1 MTVPTSQT
9 RRQPRRV
16 AAATFVGTAVEFYD
30 FYIYGN
36 AAALIFG
43 KVFFPDL
50 DTATATIL
58 SFATLATG
66 WIGRPLGGL
75 VAGHFGDRVGR
86 KGMLVLSLVLMGIS
100 TTAVGFLPTA
110 AMIGAAA
117 PILLV
122 LCRIL
127 QGLAAGA
134 EYGGAVVMALEHSDP
149 NHRARNASIPNA
161 GVIFGLVLGTA
172 VFYPITLLP
181 QDQLMTW
188 GWRIPFLI
196 SFIPVLIGLAIRMRV
211 TESPEYLRVADAGK
225 PQRPPVIDVL
235 RSHWRQ
241 VLVVVGAHM
250 APNIWGYT
258 MTVLILS
265 YATTYAGY
273 SRSAL
278 LLAVTIGA
286 VVETL
291 TIPWF
296 GSLADRYGQRPV
308 YIAGLVGMAVWAFPF
323 FLIVREGSVPLLILG
338 LVVAL
343 GVVHASVYGAQA
355 SYFAELFPTSVRYT
369 GLSLGYQTA
378 GALFGAT
385 LPALGLIMIAW
396 NHEQPWYLTL
406 YLVVAA
412 AVSATVL
419 ILART
424 VRRYSDSTESMLNER
439 QSDELPIASQT

>member
-1 MTVPTSQT
+1 
-9 RRQPRRV
+9 
-16 AAATFVGTAVEFYD
+16 
-30 FYIYGN
+30 
-36 AAALIFG
+36 
-43 KVFFPDL
+43 
-50 DTATATIL
+50 
-58 SFATLATG
+58 
-66 WIGRPLGGL
+66 
-75 VAGHFGDRVGR
+75 
-86 KGMLVLSLVLMGIS
+86 
-100 TTAVGFLPTA
+100 
-110 AMIGAAA
+110 
-117 PILLV
+117 
-122 LCRIL
+122 
-127 QGLAAGA
+127 
-134 EYGGAVVMALEHSDP
+134 
-149 NHRARNASIPNA
+149 
-161 GVIFGLVLGTA
+161 
-172 VFYPITLLP
+172 
-181 QDQLMTW
+181 MTW

-323 FLIVREGSVPLLILG
+323 FLIVREGSVPCSSSG
-338 LVVAL
+338 WSPHWAWCTPAYMEPKRATSPNSSPPV
-343 GVVHASVYGAQA
+343 SVT
-355 SYFAELFPTSVRYT
+355 PVCR
-369 GLSLGYQTA
+369 
-378 GALFGAT
+378 
-385 LPALGLIMIAW
+385 
-396 NHEQPWYLTL
+396 
-406 YLVVAA
+406 
-412 AVSATVL
+412 SATRPREPCS
-419 ILART
+419 ARRCPRS
-424 VRRYSDSTESMLNER
+424 VSS
-439 QSDELPIASQT
+439 